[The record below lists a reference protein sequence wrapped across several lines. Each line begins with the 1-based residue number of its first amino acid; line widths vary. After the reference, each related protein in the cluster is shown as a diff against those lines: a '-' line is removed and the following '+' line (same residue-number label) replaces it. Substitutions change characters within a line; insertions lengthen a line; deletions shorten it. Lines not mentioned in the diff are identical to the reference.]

1 LWFRTSPEGNRR
13 LQPLTVLLGIVMGS
27 ALSLF
32 AGLFMTLVVYLL
44 LPEFHDRLSGEFH
57 PLIVATS
64 WTLVLTLA
72 SAAAFLAQVRSKPWR
87 RPAYAMLGVAMAGI
101 VWSYWPR

>member
-1 LWFRTSPEGNRR
+1 VVPHVFGRNGR

-32 AGLFMTLVVYLL
+32 VGLFMTLVVYLL
-44 LPEFHDRLSGEFH
+44 LPEFHDRLSGEFR
-57 PLIVATS
+57 PLIVATA
-64 WTLVLTLA
+64 WTFTLTMA
-72 SAAAFLAQVRSKPWR
+72 STAAFAAQVRSKPWR
-87 RPAYAMLGVAMAGI
+87 RTAYALLIAAVAGI